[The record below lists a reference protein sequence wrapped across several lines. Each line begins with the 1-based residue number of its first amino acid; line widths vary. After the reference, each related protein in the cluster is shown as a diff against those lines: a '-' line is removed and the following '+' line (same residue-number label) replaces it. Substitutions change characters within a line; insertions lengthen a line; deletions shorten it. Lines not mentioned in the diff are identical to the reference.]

1 MTEHHE
7 NLPRRIPPIG
17 RARDFYLYTEKGRRL
32 VDLWQ
37 YGGAAIL
44 GHTPRGT
51 LRELKNT
58 AERGLF
64 VPIPSSLEGRFH
76 KALEKLFPGRE
87 FRWYAGEASLNRALE
102 AAGYTPGGPLPDP
115 ALACPPDGAM
125 RGLSLWRPFLENL
138 PRGKAKPAPPG
149 GAVPAVPHTP
159 VLIPVLPLLWPPA
172 PRVVV
177 LEPALADQFPP
188 SDLLSPLSLGTAAR
202 AVHDLIAA
210 APERGRPFPPI
221 TRALEGSP
229 WRRRGIYLSLRES
242 PEPGAWEG
250 MFRRF
255 LDQGFLLPPDGGL
268 PAILPGEIS
277 PGETAKLAGLLAG

>member
-1 MTEHHE
+1 MTDHHE
-7 NLPRRIPPIG
+7 NLSRLIPPIS
-17 RARDFYLYTEKGRRL
+17 RARGFRLYTEKGRRL

-44 GHTPRGT
+44 GHTSRGT

-64 VPIPSSLEGRFH
+64 APLPSRLEGRFL
-76 KALEKLFPGRE
+76 KALGRLFPGRE
-87 FRWYAGEASLNRALE
+87 FRWYAGETSLNRVLE
-102 AAGYTPGGPLPDP
+102 AAGYVPGEPLPDP
-115 ALACPPDGAM
+115 ALACLPDRIVPAV
-125 RGLSLWRPFLENL
+125 SLWRPFLEDL
-138 PRGKAKPAPPG
+138 PRGKAKSAPPG
-149 GAVPAVPHTP
+149 TSVPPRPPIP
-159 VLIPVLPLLWPPA
+159 VLIPVLPPPWPPA

-177 LEPALADQFPP
+177 LEPALADRFPP
-188 SDLLSPLSLGTAAR
+188 ADPLSPLSLGAAAR

-221 TRALEGSP
+221 IRALEGSP
-229 WRRRGIYLSLRES
+229 WRRRGIYLSLRKS
-242 PEPGAWEG
+242 PEPDAWEG
-250 MFRRF
+250 IFRRF

-277 PGETAKLAGLLAG
+277 PGETAKLAELLAE